1 MSKKCVVNRNED
13 GIITSVEVKN
23 ISYSNE
29 NSITDSSVNNINN
42 DKYNYAVNSNNG
54 NDLDIAPNGKPSL
67 LYKSYIDLGYSEIE
81 AKNLVSEVYTDEF
94 KKWFGDWQNDP
105 ENSSK
110 VVDENGQP
118 KIVWSGNTSSI
129 LGKNINNSVFQ
140 GYRIY
145 GNEYNN
151 FEKDGH
157 NTENYRFSNTALF
170 VEDKKLATTYA
181 TGINAFRTPANI
193 INKYAPKDSFLEP
206 IFLNVRNYEEVDEV
220 SNKIIPRIDSSIQ
233 EGIDGFYGG
242 NRGEYSEYKTWA
254 ILDAD
259 QARSAKHI
267 SFQTE
272 ENVLVGAVINTLKN
286 KGLVSDVKLLSNNE
300 MTSKLI
306 ELGVPESVIT
316 NKDQEALN
324 TELSERGLKSIVGGF
339 YKKDTRQIFLNKD
352 SNNLLNTTIHEFSHP
367 MIEWL
372 IENRKDLFNSG
383 IDLLKNN
390 KNEIV
395 NYIKRVD
402 TLYPN
407 IRKNSDAYW
416 EEVMAEIIANNGVD
430 LINKEKK
437 SNIKEWLDHLWETF
451 KSMIGIT
458 GYTAEDV
465 SNMTVKEFANAVNA
479 EMFNEVSLDTLLR
492 VGRNIGYQF
501 DTELT
506 ARERFNISKLKRINA
521 GSDRIVYE
529 LDDNKVIKI
538 AKTARGL
545 MQNIY
550 EGSYDLVEEELLPDI
565 YETGL
570 NYVIVE
576 KVSPIKAKDL
586 VPTYDVEG
594 EQIGTE
600 KAEKMFADF
609 SKFSQIDFDNS
620 SQKLIDTLY
629 KYGMFY
635 ILNREVLFGDFSRK
649 ANWGIKNGKPIHLD
663 GGTFAGTRLLSEYR
677 GKSNLEDEDFKE
689 AYNRSKSFKKIIG
702 DRDRNTMFRL
712 IDNSEIQANRS
723 EVYNKGIEPV
733 KAEVEKFDIDYEL
746 IEKSVKDLNRNNLNP
761 ANDFQ
766 NRLINP
772 APSMQAEG
780 GNELLDIEEV
790 IKGNKPLFV
799 SDSQTKIPGHIK
811 LSKGIISKQVQWSD
825 GRKVIAVGTKE
836 KIDQFQE
843 IQNNFGNLPV
853 IHALNGLMLGYEIES
868 VVAHMYQ
875 QGMNTKTIKYLIEK
889 RIPEIFKEYGIEF
902 YPSSQIQSTIDYVR
916 NNQDFNPNG
925 SAVQFQKGN
934 QRLTPITKQAFDSL
948 VTKLQ
953 KAFPGFAKVTYD
965 FEAFKKQAE
974 KLGATFNDIQRMVM
988 ALHGSPHSFPKEILV
1003 ENELGEREYLV
1014 GDSDSF
1020 PEVPKGYKVIE
1031 KFPFGRFRLD
1041 KIGTGE
1047 GAQAFGWGLYFTDL
1061 ESIARNY
1068 ASKLSK
1074 IKHIYQTI
1082 PSKMADDLNELGVG
1096 GSSLSDKETLLDN
1109 IKYRL
1114 RRLKSD
1120 IYDFENGSL
1129 EEDFKDL
1136 KDDWYELKEFYSKN
1150 YKFSKHSE
1158 KYQKISDLYT
1168 ENFTLDDFIKIQNL
1182 HNEIFQEDITQLE
1195 EFKGYI
1201 ENLPEKQKPTRALY
1215 NVTLHKGKQ
1224 PSEYTWLEWDRE
1236 VPKNLVNNIRE
1247 LEKELFDIIGTNLDS
1262 SGDKIDIIEYTYGK
1276 SGEGVYDIFESIDEE
1291 DNFIDRLGKN
1301 VYQNLDNILFDSKQ
1315 ASLLLLK
1322 YGIDG
1327 IKYPAESLSRG
1338 ATSDNA
1344 RGFNYVVFDEN
1355 AITIED
1361 KIQFMQTPNG
1371 TIYGAKLP
1379 DGTIYL
1385 NSEFL
1390 NANTPIH
1397 EFSHLFEQLLPSRF
1411 KSGIELLKQTDLGKK
1426 LFEQLKQEGNYVN
1439 LTDEQL
1445 WGEALNTHI
1454 GNFGENE
1461 VNNPKGKLKQ
1471 LQDWIKDFFAKVGDL
1486 LGIKKLSPDTQLRMF
1501 TEGVVKDL
1509 LGGKP
1514 IVAENQV
1521 SPSEQVQYSF
1531 LTENDYD
1538 ANGNI
1543 KPEVLAE
1550 IQAEREAIKSEAQSN
1565 GTFMKAP
1572 NGNAT
1577 NLNEAQWIDVRT
1589 KRFKDWF
1596 GDWQNDAE
1604 NASKVVDENGEPLV
1618 VQEVFINSKYEI
1630 IKEC

>member
-13 GIITSVEVKN
+13 GIITSIEVKN
-23 ISYSNE
+23 LSYSNE
-29 NSITDSSVNNINN
+29 NNNTDYSVDNINN
-42 DKYNYAVNSNNG
+42 DKYNYAVSSNNG

-81 AKNLVSEVYTDEF
+81 AKNLVSEIYTKEF
-94 KKWFGDWQNDP
+94 KDWFGYWQNDP
-105 ENSSK
+105 ENASK

-118 KIVWSGNTSSI
+118 KMVWSGNTSSI
-129 LGKNINNSVFQ
+129 IEKNINNSVFQ

-151 FEKDGH
+151 FEKDED
-157 NTENYRFSNTALF
+157 NPENYRFSNTALF

-181 TGINAFRTPANI
+181 TGMNAFRTPANI

-206 IFLNVRNYEEVDEV
+206 VFLNIRNYEKVDEV
-220 SNKIIPRIDSSIQ
+220 SNKIIPIITSSI
-233 EGIDGFYGG
+233 EKGIDGFYGG

-254 ILDAD
+254 IRDAD
-259 QARSAKHI
+259 QARSAKHVP
-267 SFQTE
+267 FQTE

-286 KGLVSDVKLLSNNE
+286 KGLVSDVKLLSNDE
-300 MTSKLI
+300 MTSKLV

-372 IENRKDLFNSG
+372 IENRRDLFNSG

-390 KNEIV
+390 KDEIV

-407 IRKNSDAYW
+407 IKKDSDAYW

-437 SNIKEWLDHLWETF
+437 SIIKEWLDRIWETF
-451 KSMIGIT
+451 KSMVGIT
-458 GYTAEDV
+458 GYTAEEV

-492 VGRNIGYQF
+492 VGRNIGYEF

-506 ARERFNISKLKRINA
+506 ARERFNISKLKRISA

-565 YETGL
+565 YERGL

-576 KVSPIKAKDL
+576 KVSPIKARDI

-594 EQIGTE
+594 DQIGTE

-609 SKFSQIDFDNS
+609 SKFSQIDFDS
-620 SQKLIDTLY
+620 QSQKLIDTLY

-635 ILNREVLFGDFSRK
+635 IVNREVLFGDFSRK

-663 GGTFAGTRLLSEYR
+663 GGTFAGTRLLSEYK
-677 GKSNLEDEDFKE
+677 GKNNLEDEDFKE

-702 DRDRNTMFRL
+702 DRDRNTMFSL
-712 IDNSEIQANRS
+712 IDNNDLDYSANSPLVKNLKDVDGNAIQ
-723 EVYNKGIEPV
+723 
-733 KAEVEKFDIDYEL
+733 L
-746 IEKSVKDLNRNNLNP
+746 QKS
-761 ANDFQ
+761 
-766 NRLINP
+766 
-772 APSMQAEG
+772 
-780 GNELLDIEEV
+780 NE
-790 IKGNKPLFV
+790 
-799 SDSQTKIPGHIK
+799 
-811 LSKGIISKQVQWSD
+811 
-825 GRKVIAVGTKE
+825 
-836 KIDQFQE
+836 
-843 IQNNFGNLPV
+843 
-853 IHALNGLMLGYEIES
+853 
-868 VVAHMYQ
+868 
-875 QGMNTKTIKYLIEK
+875 
-889 RIPEIFKEYGIEF
+889 
-902 YPSSQIQSTIDYVR
+902 
-916 NNQDFNPNG
+916 
-925 SAVQFQKGN
+925 
-934 QRLTPITKQAFDSL
+934 RLTPITKQAFDAL
-948 VTKLQ
+948 VKKLQ

-988 ALHGSPHSFPKEILV
+988 AFHGSPHSFLKEILV
-1003 ENELGEREYLV
+1003 ENELGQREYLV
-1014 GDSDSF
+1014 GSSDSF
-1020 PEVPKGYKVIE
+1020 PEVPKGYKVIKE
-1031 KFPFGRFRLD
+1031 FPFGRFRLD
-1041 KIGTGE
+1041 KMGTGE
-1047 GAQAFGWGLYFTDL
+1047 GLQVFGWGLYFTDL
-1061 ESIARNY
+1061 KGIAENY
-1068 ASKLSK
+1068 ANMNQIKRIIFPKNITQYFHSFQPTDSLLYINAFLNQISEVIYENKFDKNKTIDYYKELISEFENKESAMAK
-1074 IKHIYQTI
+1074 IDVKDYQTI
-1082 PSKMADDLNELGVG
+1082 ISILNETTILP
-1096 GSSLSDKETLLDN
+1096 SSAN
-1109 IKYRL
+1109 
-1114 RRLKSD
+1114 
-1120 IYDFENGSL
+1120 
-1129 EEDFKDL
+1129 
-1136 KDDWYELKEFYSKN
+1136 
-1150 YKFSKHSE
+1150 
-1158 KYQKISDLYT
+1158 
-1168 ENFTLDDFIKIQNL
+1168 
-1182 HNEIFQEDITQLE
+1182 
-1195 EFKGYI
+1195 
-1201 ENLPEKQKPTRALY
+1201 LY
-1215 NVTLHKGKQ
+1215 NVSLHQGKTPEQ
-1224 PSEYTWLEWDRE
+1224 YTWLEWDSNFNIQDIPIIHSIFELSKFRE
-1236 VPKNLVNNIRE
+1236 NMLNSGNDMPYEEYETLREEYSKKYNDVKNKYEISSDDLTKLVD
-1247 LEKELFDIIGTNLDS
+1247 ELFYKTDIKKNSNLYFRIG
-1262 SGDKIDIIEYTYGK
+1262 DILNSY
-1276 SGEGVYDIFESIDEE
+1276 EE
-1291 DNFIDRLGKN
+1291 
-1301 VYQNLDNILFDSKQ
+1301 
-1315 ASLLLLK
+1315 ASLFLLK
-1322 YGIDG
+1322 NGIDG
-1327 IKYPAESLSRG
+1327 VKYPAESLSRG

-1426 LFEQLKQEGNYVN
+1426 LFEQLKQEGNYAN

-1471 LQDWIKDFFAKVGDL
+1471 LQDWIRDFFTKVGDV

-1550 IQAEREAIKSEAQSN
+1550 IQAEREAIKAEAQAN

-1572 NGNAT
+1572 NGKAT

-1589 KRFKDWF
+1589 KRFADFF
-1596 GDWQNDAE
+1596 GDIFGNYKKIDTHL
-1604 NASKVVDENGEPLV
+1604 DD
-1618 VQEVFINSKYEI
+1618 IMNSLKI
-1630 IKEC
+1630 TRRC

>member
-151 FEKDGH
+151 FEKDGD
-157 NTENYRFSNTALF
+157 NPENYRFSNTALF

-206 IFLNVRNYEEVDEV
+206 IFLNVRNYEKVDEV

-242 NRGEYSEYKTWA
+242 NRGEYKEYKTWA

-286 KGLVSDVKLLSNNE
+286 KGLVSDVKLLSNDE

-306 ELGVPESVIT
+306 ELGVPENIIT

-565 YETGL
+565 YERGL

-576 KVSPIKAKDL
+576 KVPPIKARDL

-689 AYNRSKSFKKIIG
+689 VYNRSKSFKKIIG

-712 IDNSEIQANRS
+712 IDNSEIQAN
-723 EVYNKGIEPV
+723 
-733 KAEVEKFDIDYEL
+733 
-746 IEKSVKDLNRNNLNP
+746 
-761 ANDFQ
+761 
-766 NRLINP
+766 
-772 APSMQAEG
+772 
-780 GNELLDIEEV
+780 
-790 IKGNKPLFV
+790 
-799 SDSQTKIPGHIK
+799 
-811 LSKGIISKQVQWSD
+811 
-825 GRKVIAVGTKE
+825 GTFTE
-836 KIDQFQE
+836 
-843 IQNNFGNLPV
+843 
-853 IHALNGLMLGYEIES
+853 A
-868 VVAHMYQ
+868 
-875 QGMNTKTIKYLIEK
+875 
-889 RIPEIFKEYGIEF
+889 
-902 YPSSQIQSTIDYVR
+902 
-916 NNQDFNPNG
+916 PNG
-925 SAVQFQKGN
+925 NAVQLQKGN
-934 QRLTPITKQAFDSL
+934 QRLTPITKQAFDAL

-965 FEAFKKQAE
+965 FEVFKKQAE

-988 ALHGSPHSFPKEILV
+988 AFHGSPHSF
-1003 ENELGEREYLV
+1003 
-1014 GDSDSF
+1014 D
-1020 PEVPKGYKVIE
+1020 
-1031 KFPFGRFRLD
+1031 KFTTE

-1068 ASKLSK
+1068 AKNLGKLQLKQQYKGEDVIPQSPIDAAAGILNNVRYNTIKLAIEQAKNLRDIAITDFPDRVDFWNSVIDVLSK
-1074 IKHIYQTI
+1074 
-1082 PSKMADDLNELGVG
+1082 SK
-1096 GSSLSDKETLLDN
+1096 
-1109 IKYRL
+1109 
-1114 RRLKSD
+1114 KSD
-1120 IYDFENGSL
+1120 
-1129 EEDFKDL
+1129 FKKVESKVL
-1136 KDDWYELKEFYSKN
+1136 YSV
-1150 YKFSKHSE
+1150 S
-1158 KYQKISDLYT
+1158 
-1168 ENFTLDDFIKIQNL
+1168 
-1182 HNEIFQEDITQLE
+1182 
-1195 EFKGYI
+1195 
-1201 ENLPEKQKPTRALY
+1201 
-1215 NVTLHKGKQ
+1215 LHKGKQ
-1224 PSEYTWLEWDRE
+1224 PSEYTWLEWDKP
-1236 VPKNLVNNIRE
+1236 V
-1247 LEKELFDIIGTNLDS
+1247 S
-1262 SGDKIDIIEYTYGK
+1262 
-1276 SGEGVYDIFESIDEE
+1276 ESILSKLRESLDYPMWTKVKPE
-1291 DNFIDRLGKN
+1291 NGQQ
-1301 VYQNLDNILFDSKQ
+1301 VYKDLSSWIGSDKE
-1315 ASLLLLK
+1315 ASLFLLEN
-1322 YGIDG
+1322 GIDG

-1338 ATSDNA
+1338 VTSDNA

-1355 AITIED
+1355 AVTIED

-1385 NSEFL
+1385 NPQFL

-1411 KSGIELLKQTDLGKK
+1411 KSGVELLKQTYLGKK
-1426 LFEQLKQEGNYVN
+1426 LFEKLKQEGNYVN

-1445 WGEALNTHI
+1445 WSEALNTHI

-1461 VNNPKGKLKQ
+1461 VNDTKGKLKQ
-1471 LQDWIKDFFAKVGDL
+1471 LQDWIKDFFAKVGDV

-1550 IQAEREAIKSEAQSN
+1550 IQAEREAIKAEAQAN

-1596 GDWQNDAE
+1596 GDWQNDPE
-1604 NASKVVDENGEPLV
+1604 NSSKVVDENGEPMV
-1618 VQEVFINSKYEI
+1618 VQEVFINSKYKI

>member
-151 FEKDGH
+151 FEKDGD
-157 NTENYRFSNTALF
+157 NQENYRFSNTALF

-206 IFLNVRNYEEVDEV
+206 IFLNVRNYEKVDEV

-242 NRGEYSEYKTWA
+242 NRGEYREYKTWA

-267 SFQTE
+267 SFQTD

-286 KGLVSDVKLLSNNE
+286 KGLVSDVKLLSNDE

-306 ELGVPESVIT
+306 ELGVPENIIT

-390 KNEIV
+390 KNEIA

-407 IRKNSDAYW
+407 IKKDSDAYW

-437 SNIKEWLDHLWETF
+437 SIIKEWLDRILETF
-451 KSMIGIT
+451 KSMVGIT
-458 GYTAEDV
+458 GYTAEEV

-492 VGRNIGYQF
+492 VGRNIGYEF

-506 ARERFNISKLKRINA
+506 ARERFNISKLKRISA

-565 YETGL
+565 YERGL

-594 EQIGTE
+594 DQIGTE

-689 AYNRSKSFKKIIG
+689 VYNRSKSFKKIIG
-702 DRDRNTMFRL
+702 DRDRNTMFSL
-712 IDNSEIQANRS
+712 IDNN
-723 EVYNKGIEPV
+723 
-733 KAEVEKFDIDYEL
+733 DLDY
-746 IEKSVKDLNRNNLNP
+746 S
-761 ANDFQ
+761 
-766 NRLINP
+766 
-772 APSMQAEG
+772 
-780 GNELLDIEEV
+780 
-790 IKGNKPLFV
+790 
-799 SDSQTKIPGHIK
+799 
-811 LSKGIISKQVQWSD
+811 
-825 GRKVIAVGTKE
+825 
-836 KIDQFQE
+836 
-843 IQNNFGNLPV
+843 
-853 IHALNGLMLGYEIES
+853 
-868 VVAHMYQ
+868 
-875 QGMNTKTIKYLIEK
+875 
-889 RIPEIFKEYGIEF
+889 
-902 YPSSQIQSTIDYVR
+902 
-916 NNQDFNPNG
+916 
-925 SAVQFQKGN
+925 
-934 QRLTPITKQAFDSL
+934 
-948 VTKLQ
+948 
-953 KAFPGFAKVTYD
+953 
-965 FEAFKKQAE
+965 
-974 KLGATFNDIQRMVM
+974 
-988 ALHGSPHSFPKEILV
+988 
-1003 ENELGEREYLV
+1003 
-1014 GDSDSF
+1014 
-1020 PEVPKGYKVIE
+1020 
-1031 KFPFGRFRLD
+1031 
-1041 KIGTGE
+1041 
-1047 GAQAFGWGLYFTDL
+1047 
-1061 ESIARNY
+1061 
-1068 ASKLSK
+1068 
-1074 IKHIYQTI
+1074 
-1082 PSKMADDLNELGVG
+1082 
-1096 GSSLSDKETLLDN
+1096 
-1109 IKYRL
+1109 
-1114 RRLKSD
+1114 
-1120 IYDFENGSL
+1120 
-1129 EEDFKDL
+1129 
-1136 KDDWYELKEFYSKN
+1136 
-1150 YKFSKHSE
+1150 
-1158 KYQKISDLYT
+1158 
-1168 ENFTLDDFIKIQNL
+1168 
-1182 HNEIFQEDITQLE
+1182 
-1195 EFKGYI
+1195 
-1201 ENLPEKQKPTRALY
+1201 
-1215 NVTLHKGKQ
+1215 
-1224 PSEYTWLEWDRE
+1224 
-1236 VPKNLVNNIRE
+1236 
-1247 LEKELFDIIGTNLDS
+1247 
-1262 SGDKIDIIEYTYGK
+1262 
-1276 SGEGVYDIFESIDEE
+1276 
-1291 DNFIDRLGKN
+1291 
-1301 VYQNLDNILFDSKQ
+1301 
-1315 ASLLLLK
+1315 
-1322 YGIDG
+1322 
-1327 IKYPAESLSRG
+1327 
-1338 ATSDNA
+1338 
-1344 RGFNYVVFDEN
+1344 
-1355 AITIED
+1355 
-1361 KIQFMQTPNG
+1361 
-1371 TIYGAKLP
+1371 
-1379 DGTIYL
+1379 
-1385 NSEFL
+1385 
-1390 NANTPIH
+1390 
-1397 EFSHLFEQLLPSRF
+1397 
-1411 KSGIELLKQTDLGKK
+1411 
-1426 LFEQLKQEGNYVN
+1426 
-1439 LTDEQL
+1439 
-1445 WGEALNTHI
+1445 
-1454 GNFGENE
+1454 
-1461 VNNPKGKLKQ
+1461 
-1471 LQDWIKDFFAKVGDL
+1471 
-1486 LGIKKLSPDTQLRMF
+1486 
-1501 TEGVVKDL
+1501 
-1509 LGGKP
+1509 
-1514 IVAENQV
+1514 
-1521 SPSEQVQYSF
+1521 
-1531 LTENDYD
+1531 
-1538 ANGNI
+1538 GNI

-1550 IQAEREAIKSEAQSN
+1550 IQSEREAIRAEAQAN

-1596 GDWQNDAE
+1596 GDWQNDPE
-1604 NASKVVDENGEPLV
+1604 NSSKVVDENGEPMV
-1618 VQEVFINSKYEI
+1618 VYHGTTYSKFYSFKESNIGIFFTDSKEKATGYANGDNSKVVGVFLDIKNPLVNNYSSYWEKIFLEPYKQIDIRFDVLDVLYDDDKIHVVKNNGELNFWSLKELMEDIEKNKNDYPSDI
-1630 IKEC
+1630 IESINFEFESAKKYGEDKYAKINNYFNEKGEYVYPEKIDYVVATTLRDSNKDGLIFKNISDNTYHTNVTADVFALQNPSQIKSATENIGTYSANTNDIRYSLENIENINVVENDYIESELFKDISSIPFITKEQSLGVYKSIYTNDLNYWEDSDVKC

>member
-151 FEKDGH
+151 FEKDGYKP
-157 NTENYRFSNTALF
+157 ENYRFSNTALF

-206 IFLNVRNYEEVDEV
+206 IFLNVRNYEKVDEV
-220 SNKIIPRIDSSIQ
+220 SDKIIPRIDSSIQ

-242 NRGEYSEYKTWA
+242 NRGEYREYKTWA

-286 KGLVSDVKLLSNNE
+286 KGLVSDVKLLSNDE

-306 ELGVPESVIT
+306 ELGVPENIIT
-316 NKDQEALN
+316 NKDREALN

-372 IENRKDLFNSG
+372 IENRRDLFNSG

-416 EEVMAEIIANNGVD
+416 EEVMAEIVANNGVD

-437 SNIKEWLDHLWETF
+437 SIIKEWLDRIWETF
-451 KSMIGIT
+451 KSMVGIT
-458 GYTAEDV
+458 GYTAEEV

-492 VGRNIGYQF
+492 VGRNIGYNF

-506 ARERFNISKLKRINA
+506 ARERFNISKLKRISA

-565 YETGL
+565 YERGL

-576 KVSPIKAKDL
+576 KVPPIKARDL

-600 KAEKMFADF
+600 RAEKMFADF
-609 SKFSQIDFDNS
+609 SKFSQIDFDS
-620 SQKLIDTLY
+620 QSQKLIDTLY

-663 GGTFAGTRLLSEYR
+663 GGTFAGTSLLSEYR

-689 AYNRSKSFKKIIG
+689 VYNRSKSFKKIIG
-702 DRDRNTMFRL
+702 DRDRNTMFSL
-712 IDNSEIQANRS
+712 IDNSETQSNRS
-723 EVYNKGIEPV
+723 EVYKKGIEPV
-733 KAEVEKFDIDYEL
+733 KAEVEKFYIDYEL
-746 IEKSVKDLNRNNLNP
+746 IEKSVKDLIRNNLNP

-772 APSMQAEG
+772 APSMQDEG

-799 SDSQTKIPGHIK
+799 SDSQTKIPEHIK
-811 LSKGIISKQVQWSD
+811 LSEGIISKQVQWSD

-853 IHALNGLMLGYEIES
+853 IHALNGIMLGYEIES

-902 YPSSQIQSTIDYVR
+902 YPSSEIQSTIDYVR
-916 NNQDFNPNG
+916 NNQNFNPND
-925 SAVQFQKGN
+925 SAVQLQKGN

-988 ALHGSPHSFPKEILV
+988 AFHGSPHSF
-1003 ENELGEREYLV
+1003 
-1014 GDSDSF
+1014 D
-1020 PEVPKGYKVIE
+1020 
-1031 KFPFGRFRLD
+1031 KFSTNY
-1041 KIGTGE
+1041 IGAGE
-1047 GAQAFGWGLYFTDL
+1047 GVQAFGWGLYFTDL
-1061 ESIARNY
+1061 EGIARNY
-1068 ASKLSK
+1068 ATNLSKYQPTTFNKEKEEKLSD
-1074 IKHIYQTI
+1074 I
-1082 PSKMADDLNELGVG
+1082 SKKAVEAALMKA
-1096 GSSLSDKETLLDN
+1096 
-1109 IKYRL
+1109 
-1114 RRLKSD
+1114 
-1120 IYDFENGSL
+1120 
-1129 EEDFKDL
+1129 
-1136 KDDWYELKEFYSKN
+1136 
-1150 YKFSKHSE
+1150 
-1158 KYQKISDLYT
+1158 
-1168 ENFTLDDFIKIQNL
+1168 
-1182 HNEIFQEDITQLE
+1182 
-1195 EFKGYI
+1195 GY
-1201 ENLPEKQKPTRALY
+1201 
-1215 NVTLHKGKQ
+1215 
-1224 PSEYTWLEWDRE
+1224 
-1236 VPKNLVNNIRE
+1236 
-1247 LEKELFDIIGTNLDS
+1247 
-1262 SGDKIDIIEYTYGK
+1262 
-1276 SGEGVYDIFESIDEE
+1276 SID
-1291 DNFIDRLGKN
+1291 
-1301 VYQNLDNILFDSKQ
+1301 
-1315 ASLLLLK
+1315 
-1322 YGIDG
+1322 
-1327 IKYPAESLSRG
+1327 AE
-1338 ATSDNA
+1338 
-1344 RGFNYVVFDEN
+1344 VF
-1355 AITIED
+1355 
-1361 KIQFMQTPNG
+1361 
-1371 TIYGAKLP
+1371 
-1379 DGTIYL
+1379 
-1385 NSEFL
+1385 
-1390 NANTPIH
+1390 
-1397 EFSHLFEQLLPSRF
+1397 FEQL
-1411 KSGIELLKQTDLGKK
+1411 EL
-1426 LFEQLKQEGNYVN
+1426 
-1439 LTDEQL
+1439 
-1445 WGEALNTHI
+1445 
-1454 GNFGENE
+1454 
-1461 VNNPKGKLKQ
+1461 
-1471 LQDWIKDFFAKVGDL
+1471 
-1486 LGIKKLSPDTQLRMF
+1486 
-1501 TEGVVKDL
+1501 
-1509 LGGKP
+1509 
-1514 IVAENQV
+1514 
-1521 SPSEQVQYSF
+1521 
-1531 LTENDYD
+1531 
-1538 ANGNI
+1538 
-1543 KPEVLAE
+1543 
-1550 IQAEREAIKSEAQSN
+1550 
-1565 GTFMKAP
+1565 
-1572 NGNAT
+1572 
-1577 NLNEAQWIDVRT
+1577 
-1589 KRFKDWF
+1589 
-1596 GDWQNDAE
+1596 
-1604 NASKVVDENGEPLV
+1604 
-1618 VQEVFINSKYEI
+1618 
-1630 IKEC
+1630 